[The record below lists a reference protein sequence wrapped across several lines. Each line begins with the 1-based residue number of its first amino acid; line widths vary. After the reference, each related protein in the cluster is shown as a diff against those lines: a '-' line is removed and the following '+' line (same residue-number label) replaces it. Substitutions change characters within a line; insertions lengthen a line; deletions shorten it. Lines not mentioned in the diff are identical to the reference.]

1 MFINKKI
8 FQRGAEIPVTEEL
21 GDRDKFMFNLIAM
34 FREEELALAD
44 KFAQQLSKENPYRY
58 GVCVSRNTEND
69 LCPYFVYWVFDLTPL
84 KEFVKK

>member
-8 FQRGAEIPVTEEL
+8 FQRGREIPVTEEL
-21 GDRDKFMFNLIAM
+21 EDRDKFMFNLIAM
-34 FREEELALAD
+34 FRDEELAIAE

-84 KEFVKK
+84 KEFAKK